1 MELSKKREEGRSREM
16 EKECATRLVG
26 EVKRKKKILSI
37 LFPHFSKFS
46 FNYEHMR
53 ALKMCEKKLQII
65 NNILFDRK
73 EVVSVKYFKQ
83 ENLLFKYH

>member
-1 MELSKKREEGRSREM
+1 M
-16 EKECATRLVG
+16 LVG

-37 LFPHFSKFS
+37 LCPHFSNFS

-65 NNILFDRK
+65 NILFDRK
-73 EVVSVKYFKQ
+73 KGSG
-83 ENLLFKYH
+83 

>member
-1 MELSKKREEGRSREM
+1 
-16 EKECATRLVG
+16 
-26 EVKRKKKILSI
+26 
-37 LFPHFSKFS
+37 
-46 FNYEHMR
+46 MR